1 MTRKLC
7 GPNDLVLGAA
17 DKTPLFVRPVCLHFF
32 FSFGRFRPPLRV
44 SRNFYKVEL
53 SEEWEIIASMFA
65 SVRPCH
71 NAIDVCVNMYSK

>member
-1 MTRKLC
+1 MISFLAQRIKRHC
-7 GPNDLVLGAA
+7 
-17 DKTPLFVRPVCLHFF
+17 LFVPFVCTFF

-53 SEEWEIIASMFA
+53 CEEWEIIASMFA

-71 NAIDVCVNMYSK
+71 NAIDVIVDMYSK